1 MSTWV
6 LLRGLTRETRHWGR
20 LPAALRESLGQIPD
34 RSSCGQT
41 TTATSNAT
49 TTAGIRL
56 LLLDLPGNGEYVR
69 LRAPASVA
77 GIVAFVRQA
86 ALESGVPGPYNI
98 IAMSLGGMV
107 ATDWAQRHPGEIE
120 RLVLINTSMR
130 PFSRMHERLRPS
142 AWPGLLGV
150 AAHWGDAADAESGIH
165 RLTCNNLD
173 TLAADLAAW
182 TTIRRSAPV
191 SRANALRQLWAAARF
206 NAAPAAPGVCP
217 ADSVVGGRWARQ
229 PRLFREARG
238 GVGRAASRAS
248 VGRPRSAARR
258 SSVDRRADSR
268 VAHSARR
275 GQRCGSAGTRTGQAR
290 ALSRSRHCRAAA
302 TRPLP
307 TRL

>member
-1 MSTWV
+1 MSTWI

-20 LPAALRESLGQIPD
+20 LPAALRETLGQSPD
-34 RSSCGQT
+34 AAPPNA
-41 TTATSNAT
+41 TTAT
-49 TTAGIRL
+49 GVRL

-69 LRAPASVA
+69 RRAPASVA

-86 ALESGVPGPYNI
+86 ALETGMPGPYNI

-150 AAHWGDAADAESGIH
+150 AAHWGDAIDAESGIH

-173 TLAADLAAW
+173 TLVADLAAW
-182 TTIRRSAPV
+182 TNIRRSAPV

-206 NAAPAAPGVCP
+206 SAAPAAPGC
-217 ADSVVGGRWARQ
+217 ALLILS
-229 PRLFREARG
+229 
-238 GVGRAASRAS
+238 
-248 VGRPRSAARR
+248 SAADGL
-258 SSVDRRADSR
+258 VNP
-268 VAHSARR
+268 VCSAK
-275 GQRCGSAGTRTGQAR
+275 
-290 ALSRSRHCRAAA
+290 LAAA
-302 TRPLP
+302 WGAPHREHPWAGHDLP
-307 TRL
+307 HDDPAWTAAQIRAWLTQRGEDSDAAAPGPAPAKPAR